1 VRVLRPFFLWGWLLL
16 APVLAQHATNAP
28 DFGAA
33 TTEALKL
40 KLGPGLRMD
49 VWAAEPQ
56 LSNSVAFAFDGRGRA
71 LLAQSDRWAISVF
84 DITAHTNW
92 LLEDMSFRNVA
103 DRAAFLR
110 REFATNLTLLTKD
123 SEVVRRVEDRD
134 GDGRADHHANLYT
147 GFNSVT
153 DGTAAGVLAAAG
165 QIYFANIPDVWRF
178 PDTPDDPGQPLQP
191 RPENLIAQGFG
202 VHIGVS
208 GHDLHGLLRGPDG
221 RIYFSFG
228 DRGLCLTNR
237 EGVVINL
244 PDTGG
249 VLRCEPD
256 GRRLELFCFGLRN
269 PQELAFD
276 DEGNLWTVDN
286 DTAGA
291 DPCRVLHLVE
301 GGDYGWR
308 TSYQH
313 MEGFGP
319 WVKEALW
326 KGGTD
331 GILPPAGTVSQ
342 GPSGLAFYPGT
353 GFGAQL
359 KGRFLHCDFP
369 GGVWSFSVK
378 PRGASFEL
386 DAKDKFLWGCWPTD
400 VDFGPDGA
408 AYVLDWVSG
417 WGQTPRGRIYR
428 ITPSVALGA
437 TEMESVRQ
445 VKDLLASGLAGQKQA
460 AVLGLLAHADRRLR
474 LAAQWELAQR
484 GESALE
490 GLGTVAL
497 DGRDRLARLHAVW
510 GLGQI
515 LRARSVPRFSSKDE
529 RAVARLLVLLEDSDR
544 RLAAESAA
552 ALAEAGISE
561 GWPALSRLL
570 ADPDALVRRRTGEAI
585 ARMPLGVGPNPVAGM
600 GGRQS
605 RILKDRLGL
614 GWVARLGGL
623 GGFAQT
629 QARDPLVLVRTLLE
643 SGGDDPFLHHTA
655 RRILLQA
662 TPFAAGQGT
671 WHGVNR
677 LAETERFPSEQLAR
691 VEGSFLQQ
699 ALRDASPAVRLA
711 ALRTCR
717 RLAELAF
724 IHPQVAGLPGF
735 HEALL
740 STGTLLTHGLGD
752 ADPGLVEEAGRAI
765 HDVPIAAGIPGL
777 ASFVTK
783 IDCPAG
789 LQSRV
794 IDACSRL
801 GTQQHAQMLASF
813 AAREDVPDELRVLA
827 VRTLAEWSTPPA
839 LDRVNGLWR
848 PMVVQT
854 RDATSSGSAS
864 TGTGAAANPL
874 LDRASQAALASRNF
888 GRAAAVP
895 ELTEDLGRTVAF
907 SEGHA
912 VKRNPAPAR
921 RAFLRV
927 AGDLLNPLNLSESG
941 VPVGTR
947 EVLSL
952 QIATVEAA
960 AALGV
965 KEASSPLYERFTRT
979 NSAPALRRAILVALV
994 SLNAAQAPDAI
1005 EAALGSSDAPLRVAV
1020 VPYLDRLGGVEAV
1033 SILARL
1039 IPGSGTPKG
1048 DDLALAQAAVAALG
1062 RLPETSASEALNAP
1076 WVALEA
1082 GTLPSEL
1089 VLDVESAAEARS
1101 ALDSVWAERL
1111 KRRRSAVSAGPD
1123 RWRFALAGGIAERG
1137 ERVFR
1142 ENPTVQCLRCH
1153 KIGADGGIVG
1163 PELTKV
1169 GARLSREELL
1179 ASIVDPNSRMAAGFE
1194 SVVVTLRTGETLA
1207 GTVKAES
1214 DDVLEVELT
1223 DADTGALK
1231 RLTLKRSEVVRRDR
1245 GPSAMPEGLADQLGR
1260 FELRDLVEYLAG
1272 LR

>member
-1 VRVLRPFFLWGWLLL
+1 MTVLRPFLLWGWLLL
-16 APVLAQHATNAP
+16 APVLAQHANSTP
-28 DFGAA
+28 DFDAA

-40 KLGPGLRMD
+40 KPGPGLRMD

-56 LSNSVAFAFDGRGRA
+56 LSNSVAFAFDGRGRT

-103 DRAAFLR
+103 DRATFLR

-123 SEVVRRVEDRD
+123 SEVVRRLEDRD

-153 DGTAAGVLAAAG
+153 AGTAAGVLSAAG

-178 PDTPDDPGQPLQP
+178 PDALADPAQPLQP
-191 RPENLIAQGFG
+191 RSENRIAHGFG

-208 GHDLHGLLRGPDG
+208 GHDLHGLIRGPDG

-319 WVKEALW
+319 WVQESLW
-326 KGGTD
+326 KGGKD
-331 GILPPAGTVSQ
+331 GILPSAGTVSQ

-353 GFGAQL
+353 GFGPHL

-378 PRGASFEL
+378 PRGASFEV
-386 DAKDKFLWGCWPTD
+386 DARDKFLWGCWPTD
-400 VDFGPDGA
+400 VEFGPDGA

-428 ITPSVALGA
+428 ITPTAALDA
-437 TEMESVRQ
+437 AEVETLRQ
-445 VKDLLASGLAGQKQA
+445 VKELLAAGLAGQREA
-460 AVLGLLAHADRRLR
+460 ALLGLLVHADRRIR
-474 LAAQWELAQR
+474 LAAQWELASR
-484 GESALE
+484 GSKVLE
-490 GLGTVAL
+490 GLGRVAL
-497 DGRDRLARLHAVW
+497 DGQDRMARLHAIW
-510 GLGQI
+510 GMGQI
-515 LRARSVPRFSSKDE
+515 LRSERPGRISSKAE
-529 RAVARLLVLLEDSDR
+529 RAVVRLLLLLEDPDR

-570 ADPDALVRRRTGEAI
+570 ADPDPVVRRRTGEAI

-600 GGRQS
+600 GGRQAK
-605 RILKDRLGL
+605 ILKDRLGL

-623 GGFAQT
+623 GGSTLT
-629 QARDPLVLVRTLLE
+629 QARDPLVLVRILLE
-643 SGGDDPFLHHTA
+643 SKDDDIFLQHTA

-662 TPFAAGQGT
+662 TPFAAGLET
-671 WHGVNR
+671 WEGINR
-677 LAETERFPSEQLAR
+677 LAEPSQFPTQNLAC
-691 VEGSFLQQ
+691 VEGAFLQQ
-699 ALRDASPAVRLA
+699 ALKDGSPVIRLA

-740 STGTLLTHGLGD
+740 STGTLLTNGLTD
-752 ADPGLVEEAGRAI
+752 ADPRLVEEAGRAI
-765 HDVPIAAGIPGL
+765 HDVPLAVGIPGL

-783 IDCPAG
+783 IDCPVG

-794 IDACSRL
+794 IDACARL

-813 AAREDVPDELRVLA
+813 AVREDVPDAIRVLA
-827 VRTLAEWSTPPA
+827 VRTLAEWPAPPA

-848 PMVVQT
+848 PMVVLA
-854 RDATSSGSAS
+854 RDGTAAAPES
-864 TGTGAAANPL
+864 TGAGAASNPL
-874 LDRASQAALASRNF
+874 LDRASQASRNF
-888 GRAAAVP
+888 GRAAALP
-895 ELTEDLGRTVAF
+895 ELPEDLGRTVTF

-947 EVLSL
+947 EVLPL

-960 AALGV
+960 ATLGV
-965 KEASSPLYERFTRT
+965 KEASSPLYERFTQT
-979 NSAPALRRAILVALV
+979 NSAPALRRAILVALA
-994 SLNAAQAPDAI
+994 SLNAAQASDAI
-1005 EAALGSSDAPLRVAV
+1005 QSALAGSDVSLRVAA
-1020 VPYLDRLGGVEAV
+1020 VPYLDRLGGADLVPLLV
-1033 SILARL
+1033 GL
-1039 IPGSGTPKG
+1039 IPRSGTPTG
-1048 DDLALAQAAVAALG
+1048 DDLSLGQAALAALG
-1062 RLPETSASEALNAP
+1062 RLPDTSASEALNAS
-1076 WVALEA
+1076 WAALED
-1082 GTLPSEL
+1082 GTLPAAL
-1089 VLDVESAAEARS
+1089 TLDVESATEARAAS
-1101 ALDSVWAERL
+1101 DPAWTKRL
-1111 KRRRSAVSAGPD
+1111 ERRRQTLVAGVD
-1123 RWRFALAGGIAERG
+1123 RWRFALLGGNAERG
-1137 ERVFR
+1137 GRVFR
-1142 ENPTVQCLRCH
+1142 ENQTVQCLRCH
-1153 KIGADGGIVG
+1153 KIGAEGGIVG
-1163 PELTKV
+1163 PDLTKV
-1169 GARLSREELL
+1169 GARLPREDLL
-1179 ASIVDPNSRMAAGFE
+1179 ASIVDPNARIAAGFE
-1194 SVVVTLRTGETLA
+1194 TAVITLRSGETVAGTLKSESDDAVILEVAEADTGMLKRVTLRKFDIA
-1207 GTVKAES
+1207 
-1214 DDVLEVELT
+1214 
-1223 DADTGALK
+1223 
-1231 RLTLKRSEVVRRDR
+1231 RRDR

-1260 FELRDLVEYLAG
+1260 FELRDLIEYLAG
-1272 LR
+1272 LQ